1 MSDAVGILL
10 SEIARYS
17 MARAWKLYSRR
28 DRLAVRQVNN
38 GTAVI
43 TDPVGNTEY
52 VIDLASRKVVEVR
65 ENDRI
70 LRPWIGN
77 QLVEVA

>member
-17 MARAWKLYSRR
+17 MARAWRLYSRR

-43 TDPVGNTEY
+43 TDPVDNTQY
-52 VIDLASRKVVEVR
+52 VVDLASRKLLEVR
-65 ENDRI
+65 ENGTR
-70 LRPWIGN
+70 LKPWIGN
-77 QLVEVA
+77 QLVEVS

>member
-10 SEIARYS
+10 TEIARYS

-28 DRLAVRQVNN
+28 DMLAVRQVNN
-38 GTAVI
+38 GTAIVS
-43 TDPVGNTEY
+43 DGQTEY
-52 VIDLASRKVVEVR
+52 VVDLASRKVVEVR
-65 ENDRI
+65 ENGRV

-77 QLVEVA
+77 QLVEVV